1 MMTAVTNSQ
10 NSSTVSDPY
19 NSSHDSVELSK
30 IAGAGGVG
38 SSIYD
43 EVSDETGEEIGNL
56 LTDFGYVQVKD
67 SELK

>member
-1 MMTAVTNSQ
+1 
-10 NSSTVSDPY
+10 
-19 NSSHDSVELSK
+19 LSK